1 MQLIR
6 ISICDNV
13 AFVKSAICYNIYMKT
28 VLLIVFM
35 FLFAVPSLTA
45 AQENPPETAS
55 ASSSYTR
62 GKVTDISQ
70 GSEVNEFM
78 EQSVTLR
85 ISEGGKKGALIK
97 TTNIYSQDDVDR
109 KLQKGDEVVLLE
121 EKKTDGTL
129 SYTIS
134 DIYRVNNL
142 FYVLIFFFALVLI
155 MAGRK
160 GLGSIIGLGISIA
173 VLLFYIVPQ
182 ILNGA
187 DPLFTSIT
195 GALAITFSTI
205 YLAHGVSRQTT
216 VALVGT
222 LLSLILTGIFA
233 VGMASLLRL
242 SGAGS
247 EDAYMLQL
255 SGVDINLQGLLL
267 GGIIIGA
274 LGVLDDITTAQA
286 AAIFTLAETNE
297 KLTVRKLIEKGLRIG
312 KEHITSLV
320 NTLVLAYAGASMPL
334 FLFFVINPLG
344 QPWWVILNYPMIMEE
359 IVRTLAGSIG
369 LILAVPITTVLAAFF
384 AKYNLKIS

>member
-1 MQLIR
+1 MRRFLLGI
-6 ISICDNV
+6 
-13 AFVKSAICYNIYMKT
+13 FM
-28 VLLIVFM
+28 LLIALPTSV
-35 FLFAVPSLTA
+35 L
-45 AQENPPETAS
+45 AQENTPQAEPAAT
-55 ASSSYTR
+55 SYTR
-62 GKVTDISQ
+62 AQIIEVSQ
-70 GSEVNEFM
+70 GSETDEFT

-85 ISEGGKKGALIK
+85 ITEGDKKGTIIK
-97 TTNIYSQDDVDR
+97 TTNTYSQDDTDR
-109 KLQKGDEVVLLE
+109 KMQKGDEVVLLE
-121 EKKTDGTL
+121 QEAKDGTL

-134 DIYRVNNL
+134 DYYRVNNL
-142 FYVLIFFFALVLI
+142 LYVLIFFFVLVVV

-160 GLGSIIGLGISIA
+160 GLGSILGLGISIA

-195 GALAITFSTI
+195 GALAITFVTI

-216 VALVGT
+216 VALAGT

-233 VGMASLLRL
+233 VGMVSLLRL

-286 AAIFTLAETNE
+286 AAIFTLSETNE
-297 KLTVRKLIEKGLRIG
+297 KLTVQKLIEKGLRIG